1 MRRIERDALK
11 PPKTPEDAASRSIAA
26 AASAATGGWGALAG
40 IAEMADAREV
50 AKRRAY
56 EKLAAL
62 TGDDAAA
69 ATTAADRVGG
79 DPDDDRYFRGRL
91 QGAVDFATMTWRL
104 GTDKKSGA
112 VEMELLEAARGPGK
126 YDPDDGVTTA
136 ATRVKSVPDIA
147 RAPPR
152 FPKPPKTTTTTTTA
166 AAAAAAAAD
175 NDDDIPEDIRV
186 VSEDVDVAAAFE
198 YTRPRTDLGGIITPV
213 PADRPPREPDLADDA
228 LYDVQKGLEYLRT
241 GANARGP
248 DLSRGGERGAGGGGG
263 PRPSAAG
270 PDAPDFY
277 DVDESATARRAP
289 GAPEFSK
296 VTGRGGIA
304 GVGDAASSASAP
316 RREREME
323 FADGDVLYL
332 EPAAAD
338 ATVYPRRDKSV
349 PDISATGARP
359 ETLRPSLTADVDY
372 LYDDVLAARY
382 PRLDGGTGA
391 VRFDAGAGR
400 EGGRSTDPTDR
411 TTTGDLDAGAYHDES
426 AAADAGAKTTART
439 RAPVADFASAS
450 RKEIADFD
458 AATGVADRGGDAL
471 VLDPRDPSA
480 PGVADAAAQM
490 AALRVADPETAAR
503 RESMRASRPRWDG
516 AGDGAGG
523 FDPGGDVLALEPSPP
538 PRTRATD
545 FASAPG
551 RGDGDVKEVF
561 GARGAFYT
569 LVPIRQRRRG
579 ERRSLRTFA
588 GDSLRPPLPVN
599 PRPRRLST
607 PSDAFELHPR
617 VDGGSRGARLA
628 RGAQAVGDDDARS
641 RARAGSV
648 FGRAARRGGRRR
660 RGRGEAR
667 GARREGGG
675 EGAAAGGRRVEAGRR
690 RPGQG
695 GHRVMHD
702 LE

>member
-1 MRRIERDALK
+1 MK

-166 AAAAAAAAD
+166 AAAAAGAAD
-175 NDDDIPEDIRV
+175 DDDDIPEDIRV

-450 RKEIADFD
+450 RKEIADFET
-458 AATGVADRGGDAL
+458 TGVADRGGDAL

-480 PGVADAAAQM
+480 PGVADAAARM

-503 RESMRASRPRWDG
+503 RE
-516 AGDGAGG
+516 
-523 FDPGGDVLALEPSPP
+523 
-538 PRTRATD
+538 
-545 FASAPG
+545 
-551 RGDGDVKEVF
+551 
-561 GARGAFYT
+561 
-569 LVPIRQRRRG
+569 
-579 ERRSLRTFA
+579 
-588 GDSLRPPLPVN
+588 
-599 PRPRRLST
+599 
-607 PSDAFELHPR
+607 
-617 VDGGSRGARLA
+617 
-628 RGAQAVGDDDARS
+628 
-641 RARAGSV
+641 
-648 FGRAARRGGRRR
+648 
-660 RGRGEAR
+660 
-667 GARREGGG
+667 
-675 EGAAAGGRRVEAGRR
+675 
-690 RPGQG
+690 
-695 GHRVMHD
+695 
-702 LE
+702 